1 MQPINR
7 CVGDSVGESVGES
20 VGDSV
25 GERVGERVRAVCDH
39 AEGCTLTF

>member
-7 CVGDSVGESVGES
+7 CVGDS

-25 GERVGERVRAVCDH
+25 GERVGERVRTVCDH